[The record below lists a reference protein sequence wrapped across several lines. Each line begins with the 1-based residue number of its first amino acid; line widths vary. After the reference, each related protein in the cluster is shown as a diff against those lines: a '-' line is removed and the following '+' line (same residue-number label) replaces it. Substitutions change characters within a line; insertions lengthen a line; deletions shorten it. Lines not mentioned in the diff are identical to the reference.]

1 MAPAKNTSKGGKGK
15 ANKKDASSDDAA
27 AGDKGKGK
35 SSTGGGKGLKSATSI
50 NVRHIL
56 VGGIFDTDSFPSFF
70 VFIFGSIVL
79 SQFTS
84 VFTFLDY
91 YFFPVCRA
99 YGIWTI
105 LTNYYEILIGF
116 LYMYSLLCFLFFSS

>member
-35 SSTGGGKGLKSATSI
+35 SSSGGGKGLKPATSI

-56 VGGIFDTDSFPSFF
+56 VGGIFDPDSFPSFF
-70 VFIFGSIVL
+70 VFIYSTVSIYFCVRFFDY
-79 SQFTS
+79 S
-84 VFTFLDY
+84 FL
-91 YFFPVCRA
+91 PVCRA
-99 YGIWTI
+99 HAICMDH
-105 LTNYYEILIGF
+105 LVTNYY
-116 LYMYSLLCFLFFSS
+116 

>member
-15 ANKKDASSDDAA
+15 SNKKDASSDDAA

-56 VGGIFDTDSFPSFF
+56 VGGIF
-70 VFIFGSIVL
+70 L
-79 SQFTS
+79 SKF
-84 VFTFLDY
+84 
-91 YFFPVCRA
+91 
-99 YGIWTI
+99 
-105 LTNYYEILIGF
+105 
-116 LYMYSLLCFLFFSS
+116 LCFYFWFYSTVPIYFCVHFS